1 MALNI
6 STPSSPDDFALM
18 PHTRAKLEAVL
29 DGTVKFPGNGV
40 SALLLYGVYGSGKTT
55 MAKLLPGWL
64 ETVKTTPVLQSI
76 PVGSIIDSTQ
86 PNIDFYSCAQ
96 GQNGAS
102 LIGQIQSHVMTMS
115 FNPSCLHYVI
125 LDEVD
130 NLTAAA
136 HASLKAI
143 MNYTHVVFILT
154 TNHLNKVD
162 PGVINRSIVLDMN
175 SAPTSAW
182 VSKIKSIYAA
192 SGKTPPTDQAIAGV
206 VNAGNGSARTILTD
220 IEITQSIRE
229 RQFEDE

>member
-1 MALNI
+1 MALSI

-76 PVGSIIDSTQ
+76 SVGAIIDSTQ
-86 PNIDFYSCAQ
+86 PNIDFHSCAQ
-96 GQNGAS
+96 GQNGAT
-102 LIGQIQSHVMTMS
+102 LISQIQSHVMTMS

-143 MNYTHVVFILT
+143 MNYTHVVFVLT
-154 TNHLNKVD
+154 TNFQCLEVLKKESPLRPSRQRRGRLFLVRRLGD
-162 PGVINRSIVLDMN
+162 PAQKFFFFALKECFEGL
-175 SAPTSAW
+175 PF
-182 VSKIKSIYAA
+182 KLLAA
-192 SGKTPPTDQAIAGV
+192 GDGT
-206 VNAGNGSARTILTD
+206 
-220 IEITQSIRE
+220 
-229 RQFEDE
+229 